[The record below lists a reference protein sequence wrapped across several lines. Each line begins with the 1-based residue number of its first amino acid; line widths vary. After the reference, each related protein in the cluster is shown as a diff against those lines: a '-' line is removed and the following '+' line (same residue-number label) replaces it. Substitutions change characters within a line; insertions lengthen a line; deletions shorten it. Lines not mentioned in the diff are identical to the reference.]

1 MHPIRR
7 SLAALAF
14 LVAPFLAAQVSE
26 ETPGWFAFGMSPL
39 DSLAGTPLDVS
50 FLGNGPANSRISA
63 KDGHFVN
70 AAGERMR
77 FIGTNVTFSG
87 AFPEKAMAT
96 KIADRMGQLG
106 LNVVRFHHMDARDI
120 WLPNQ
125 AGLDPEKLDRLDWFI
140 AELKR
145 NGIYAN
151 INLHVSRTYPGLE
164 KMTQERA
171 FRYGKIVDKFHD
183 PYIALQEQY
192 ARDLLDRV
200 NPYTKTKL
208 SQEPAV
214 AFVELNN
221 ENTLLHLDASDLG
234 LLPDPLRA
242 SLTTKWQAWLA
253 AHYASLDQLRQA
265 WTGELIPLGKE
276 MLTNPAFAEDDK
288 GWSLEG
294 SKPGVC
300 DLTFAQSPDGK
311 AAAHI
316 EMQEKG
322 KVAWAYQLHQIG
334 IELQEGMTYTIHFQG
349 RAEPARR
356 VSVSLRFAEPPWTN
370 LSRSI
375 NIELTPEWREFTV
388 SSQVTGVRA
397 ELKQRLSFNLG
408 DAPGTAEFADVSLR
422 TGNPPFKT
430 DPTVKAPQ
438 DLPLPLEVWPAPAW
452 TDFRAFLVGTECA
465 YVQRMRHCVKDE
477 LGVKSLVVDTQASY
491 GNLWGLHR
499 EGTLSDY
506 IDMHAYWQHPHFP
519 GKPWDGGNWT
529 IGNTSMV
536 AAKPGSS
543 TFERLASYRL
553 AGMPYSVSEYDHP
566 APSDYAAEMFPLLA
580 AFACQQDWDA
590 LYQFC
595 YGNREDNYVNPKING
610 YFTLSS
616 HSGQVAFAP
625 LASLVFRLG
634 LIPADTATAT
644 LTIPEPYLRQSLAQ
658 GYLSPDTLVS
668 DGVFGRD
675 QQTSSR
681 FAIQFAQTGTAPSLA
696 TTPAQGTSPVTWQR
710 DGDRPQFLVRAPAA
724 RFAVGEIGGETLQ
737 LADLGL
743 TVRPPDGTWACFGL
757 VAADGK
763 PLAESGKALL
773 ALATHV
779 ENTNMEWDEQ
789 RKTVGKKWGTAPLV
803 AQGVPAELVLPGQA
817 KPRVTALAAD
827 GKPAGDVP
835 VTGAPGAWRVTLG
848 PQYKTLWYAI
858 ER

>member
-1 MHPIRR
+1 MRLVRR
-7 SLAALAF
+7 SLAALA
-14 LVAPFLAAQVSE
+14 LVAAPFLAAQVSE

-39 DSLAGTPLDVS
+39 DSLAGTPMDVS
-50 FLGNGPANSRISA
+50 FLGNGPADSRISA

-70 AAGERMR
+70 AAGERVR

-106 LNVVRFHHMDARDI
+106 FNIVRFHHMDARDI

-125 AGLDPEKLDRLDWFI
+125 TGLDPEKLDRLDWFI

-164 KMTQERA
+164 KMTKERA
-171 FRYGKIVDKFHD
+171 FRYGKIVDKFYD

-200 NPYTKTKL
+200 NPYTGKKL
-208 SQEPAV
+208 SQEPGI

-221 ENTLLHLDASDLG
+221 ENTLLQLDASDMAV
-234 LLPDPLRA
+234 LPDPLRA
-242 SLTTKWQAWLA
+242 SLEAKWQAWLGTN
-253 AHYASLDQLRQA
+253 YSSLGKLRQA
-265 WTGELIPLGKE
+265 WTGKLIPLGEE
-276 MLTNPAFAEDDK
+276 MLTNPAFADGDK
-288 GWSLEG
+288 GWALEG

-300 DLTFAQSPDGK
+300 DLAFTRGPDGK
-311 AAAHI
+311 AAARI
-316 EMQEKG
+316 EMTETG
-322 KVAWAYQLHQIG
+322 KVAWAYQLHQVG
-334 IELQEGMTYTIHFQG
+334 IELQEGMTYTIHLRG

-356 VSVSLRFAEPPWTN
+356 VTVSLRFAEPPWTN

-375 NIELTPEWREFTV
+375 NINLTPEWQEFTLT
-388 SSQVTGVRA
+388 SQVQGVRA
-397 ELKQRLSFNLG
+397 ELKQRLSLNLG
-408 DAPGTAEFADVSLR
+408 DAAGLAEFADVSLR
-422 TGNPPFKT
+422 TGNPPFK
-430 DPTVKAPQ
+430 PGSRVKAPR
-438 DLPLPLEVWPAPAW
+438 DLPLPREVWPAPAW
-452 TDFRAFLVGTECA
+452 TDFRAFLVDTERA
-465 YVQRMRHCVKDE
+465 YVRRMSHCVKDE
-477 LGVKSLVVDTQASY
+477 LGVQALVADTQASY

-506 IDMHAYWQHPHFP
+506 IDMHSYWQHPHFP

-536 AAKPGSS
+536 AAKPGSG

-553 AGMPYSVSEYDHP
+553 AGLPFSVSEYDHP
-566 APSDYAAEMFPLLA
+566 APSDYAAEMFPMLA

-616 HSGQVAFAP
+616 HAGQIAFAP

-644 LTIPEPYLRQSLAQ
+644 LTIPERYLRRSLAQ
-658 GYLSPDTLVS
+658 GYLSPDTLVN
-668 DGVFGRD
+668 DGVFTRE
-675 QQTSSR
+675 QQTGSR
-681 FAIQFAQTGTAPSLA
+681 FAVQFAKGGTAPTLA
-696 TTPAQGTSPVTWQR
+696 TTPGRGASPVTWQR

-724 RFAVGEIGGETLQ
+724 RFAVGEIGGEALQ

-763 PLAESGKALL
+763 PLAKSGKALL

-779 ENTNMEWDEQ
+779 ENTNMGWDEQ
-789 RKTVGKKWGTAPLV
+789 RKTVGKEWGTAPLV
-803 AQGVPAELVLPGQA
+803 AQGVPAELVLPGQV

-827 GKPAGDVP
+827 GKPATAVP